1 MVGKAIGLA
10 HTFQVLS
17 ALMLIQIFLSMTYR
31 PLLPPSCDSQ
41 HDGQDKLG
49 SRSVRQ
55 QCWAQMRKYFNL
67 RVFRRKTYRI
77 WAFGIA
83 TAVLGY
89 FVPYMHLVRALTRG
103 GDVKAKVGRRR
114 GTAGTEP

>member
-1 MVGKAIGLA
+1 
-10 HTFQVLS
+10 
-17 ALMLIQIFLSMTYR
+17 
-31 PLLPPSCDSQ
+31 
-41 HDGQDKLG
+41 
-49 SRSVRQ
+49 
-55 QCWAQMRKYFNL
+55 MRKYFNL

-89 FVPYMHLVRALTRG
+89 FVPYMHLVRALTGG